1 MPEISPGGRKAMRIG
16 IDFGGTNV
24 KFGLFDEAGNTRK
37 FAVEKVADLAAAAPL
52 PEALLDAAARFVAGE
67 VLTRGGLGM
76 KGMVDVQAGGVINDV
91 GAADVF
97 AGIDLRGRFAARLGV
112 PFAFDNDARAY
123 AFGEWKFGA
132 GRGLSSI
139 IAMTLGT
146 GVGCAAVIDGR
157 LFRSSNPASG
167 LLGGHMSID
176 RRGPEC
182 PCGLKGCLELYCSAV
197 NFEKHLL
204 AAFPE
209 LTAEAIP
216 LKTFFDQAEA
226 RPDWADVKA
235 EFIDNLAIGVINVM
249 HAYGVNT
256 VVLGGGLMKSHAK
269 IIPGLLEIVKRRAWM
284 VPRGHVRIL
293 PAMLEDRAACLGAAF
308 LDQ

>member
-1 MPEISPGGRKAMRIG
+1 MRIG

-24 KFGLFDEAGNTRK
+24 KFGLFDEEGNTRR
-37 FAVEKVADLAAAAPL
+37 FAVERVADLAATGAL
-52 PEALLDAAARFVAGE
+52 LEALLAAAARFAAGAK
-67 VLTRGGLGM
+67 LTRGGLGM

-91 GAADVF
+91 GAADEF
-97 AGIDLRGRFAARLGV
+97 AGIDLRARFAERLRV

-132 GRGLSSI
+132 GRGYPSI

-176 RRGPEC
+176 RSGPEC

-197 NFEKHLL
+197 NFEKRLL

-209 LTAEAIP
+209 LAAEAIP
-216 LKTFFDQAEA
+216 LKTFFERAEA
-226 RPDWADVKA
+226 RPAWAAVKE

-256 VVLGGGLMKSHAK
+256 VVMGGGLMKSHEK

-284 VPRGHVRIL
+284 VPKGNVRIL
-293 PAMLEDRAACLGAAF
+293 PALLEDRAACLGAAF
-308 LDQ
+308 LDE

>member
-1 MPEISPGGRKAMRIG
+1 MRIG

-24 KFGLFDEAGNTRK
+24 KFGLFDEEGNTLK
-37 FAVEKVADLAAAAPL
+37 FAVERVADLAAAGSL
-52 PEALLDAAARFVAGE
+52 LETLLDAAARFAAGE
-67 VLTRGGLGM
+67 KLSRGGLGM
-76 KGMVDVQAGGVINDV
+76 KGMVDVRAGGVINDV
-91 GAADVF
+91 GAGNEF
-97 AGIDLRGRFAARLGV
+97 AGIDLRARFAARLKV

-123 AFGEWKFGA
+123 AWGEWRFGA
-132 GRGLSSI
+132 GRGCPSI

-176 RRGPEC
+176 RNGPEC

-197 NFEKHLL
+197 NFEKQLL

-216 LKTFFDQAEA
+216 LKAFFAGAGA
-226 RPDWADVKA
+226 RPAWAAIKR

-256 VVLGGGLMKSHAK
+256 VILGGGLMKSHEQ

-284 VPRGHVRIL
+284 VPKGNVRIL
-293 PAMLEDRAACLGAAF
+293 PALLEDRAACLGAAF
-308 LDQ
+308 LDE

>member
-1 MPEISPGGRKAMRIG
+1 MRIG

-24 KFGLFDEAGNTRK
+24 KFGLFDEEGNTRK
-37 FAVEKVADLAAAAPL
+37 FATEKVADLAATGSL
-52 PEALLDAAARFVAGE
+52 LEALLAAAARFAAGE
-67 VLTRGGLGM
+67 PLTRGGLGM

-91 GAADVF
+91 GAGNAF
-97 AGIDLRGRFAARLGV
+97 AGIDLRSAFAARLQV
-112 PFAFDNDARAY
+112 PFTFDNDARAY
-123 AFGEWKFGA
+123 AWGEWKFGA
-132 GRGLSSI
+132 GRGWPSI

-176 RRGPEC
+176 RHGPEC

-197 NFEKHLL
+197 NFESHLL
-204 AAFPE
+204 ATFPE
-209 LTAEAIP
+209 LAAEPLP
-216 LKTFFDQAEA
+216 LKTFFAGAATDPA
-226 RPDWADVKA
+226 WAAVKA

-256 VVLGGGLMKSHAK
+256 VILGGGLMKSHAA
-269 IIPGLLEIVKRRAWM
+269 ILPGLLEIVRRRAWM
-284 VPRGHVRIL
+284 VPRGNVHIL
-293 PAMLEDRAACLGAAF
+293 PAQLEDRAACLGAAF